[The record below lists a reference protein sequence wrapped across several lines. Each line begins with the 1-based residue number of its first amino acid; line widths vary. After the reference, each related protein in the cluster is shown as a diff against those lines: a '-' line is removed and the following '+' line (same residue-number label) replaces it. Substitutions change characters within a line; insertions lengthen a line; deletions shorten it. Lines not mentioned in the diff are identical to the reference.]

1 MFIKATKIYLMAF
14 FISIA
19 IGLLSR
25 KIHFIPTITGDI
37 IYAVMSYWMFRVLFH
52 TKALIFSLI
61 ASLSFCFTI
70 ELLQLIQYPFFIWL
84 RNHQLLRLVFGQGFL
99 WSDLLAYMIGAYG
112 AYLIDIKILTK
123 YKN

>member
-70 ELLQLIQYPFFIWL
+70 ELLQLIQYPFL
-84 RNHQLLRLVFGQGFL
+84 
-99 WSDLLAYMIGAYG
+99 YG
-112 AYLIDIKILTK
+112 YEII
-123 YKN
+123 NF